1 MLSLYSLK
9 ESPYRSVLFAERRP
23 IRALLVQMQVTLEM
37 RLRPWVYCEWER
49 FRPIGRGSSLW
60 AQNGLQYEIC
70 ETSRR
75 G

>member
-37 RLRPWVYCEWER
+37 RLRPWVYYEWEEVQAH
-49 FRPIGRGSSLW
+49 RPRKQSVGTEWIAVRDM
-60 AQNGLQYEIC
+60 
-70 ETSRR
+70 RD
-75 G
+75 

>member
-37 RLRPWVYCEWER
+37 RLRPWVYCEWEEVQAHR
-49 FRPIGRGSSLW
+49 LRKQSVGTEWIAVGDMRD
-60 AQNGLQYEIC
+60 
-70 ETSRR
+70 
-75 G
+75 

>member
-37 RLRPWVYCEWER
+37 RLRPWVYCEWEEVQAHR
-49 FRPIGRGSSLW
+49 LRKQSVGTEWIAVRDM
-60 AQNGLQYEIC
+60 
-70 ETSRR
+70 RD
-75 G
+75 